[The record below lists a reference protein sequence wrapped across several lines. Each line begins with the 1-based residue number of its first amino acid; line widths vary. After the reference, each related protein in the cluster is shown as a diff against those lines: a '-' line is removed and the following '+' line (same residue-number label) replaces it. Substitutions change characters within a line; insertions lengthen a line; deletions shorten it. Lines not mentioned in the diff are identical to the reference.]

1 MFIRFDMIHERDRR
15 TDRQTDGH
23 RMTAIA
29 ALMHS
34 IARQKSS
41 DFNEIWYT
49 TAHLELS
56 NSQMTKCDFK
66 KFKMADGRHFKNCF
80 GHTSAVDCPISVV
93 KLCVEKHAVFFTE
106 FRQWN
111 RYPRST
117 ERIFCFPNRVWA
129 SASDGFCIVSN
140 TLVYCLVYSRPL
152 AWNYHGIFS
161 LYTTRWREATR
172 RKGEKISKRG
182 GRFITHGRWQRTHAT
197 R

>member
-1 MFIRFDMIHERDRR
+1 
-15 TDRQTDGH
+15 
-23 RMTAIA
+23 MTAIA

-93 KLCVEKHAVFFTE
+93 KLCVGKHAVFLQNFGNGTDTRVLQNVFFVFLIE
-106 FRQWN
+106 FGLR
-111 RYPRST
+111 RATAFVSSP
-117 ERIFCFPNRVWA
+117 IHLF
-129 SASDGFCIVSN
+129 IV
-140 TLVYCLVYSRPL
+140 
-152 AWNYHGIFS
+152 
-161 LYTTRWREATR
+161 
-172 RKGEKISKRG
+172 
-182 GRFITHGRWQRTHAT
+182 
-197 R
+197 